1 MYIKYNIGT
10 GGTGNTKTVSLSSK
24 RLNWNS
30 AYSKTPKTTNL
41 VSLSAANFYLISGM
55 ICLQTMARQIR
66 NRLSLIQKR
75 QTRDIKLS

>member
-10 GGTGNTKTVSLSSK
+10 GGTGNTKMISLNLDSVH
-24 RLNWNS
+24 
-30 AYSKTPKTTNL
+30 SKTPTKTNL

-66 NRLSLIQKR
+66 NRLSLIRAR
-75 QTRDIKLS
+75 QTQYIRFS